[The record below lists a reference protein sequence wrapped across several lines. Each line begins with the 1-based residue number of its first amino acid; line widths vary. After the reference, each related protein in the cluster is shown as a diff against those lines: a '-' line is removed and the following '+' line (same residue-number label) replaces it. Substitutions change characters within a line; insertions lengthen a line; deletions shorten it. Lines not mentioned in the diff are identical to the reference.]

1 MPGPVERLIQRLAVH
16 VFKRLPRS
24 VFARAGRLRSRPS
37 ALTPKGWA
45 YLLVVL
51 TVFGGAR
58 LRDSNALLIL
68 GGMLTGPLLL
78 SYWLPRRALAR
89 LDIQRQIPG
98 GVAATDRLVIELTTT
113 NRVGWLSAWAVE
125 IEDFCRYDGPLS
137 GVNTRGGRVLF
148 PFLAPRASCRA
159 AYEGSPPVRG
169 RYTFGPLRLTTHF
182 PLGLV
187 RHRRWIDLPAELIA
201 WPRLGR
207 LTAAG
212 LRLARN
218 SDLAAQRTRRRQT
231 RSEVDF
237 HGLRDWRPGDSRRWI
252 HWRSTA
258 RRGQIVV
265 RQFDAARGHDVA
277 LFVDLWQ
284 AASGTAGGSDLASQR
299 VETALSLVATL
310 VADIC
315 RRGGCRLMLVV
326 AGAESIQLDG
336 RASAGMA
343 RQVLTRLAV
352 VRPRTQAALPVEFV
366 DALSA
371 TPALCT
377 ILLVSTRSVDLA
389 NLSAGRESLI
399 AQATTARIQ
408 SITVGTPEMAD
419 YFSLV

>member
-1 MPGPVERLIQRLAVH
+1 MPGQVERIAKRFLVL
-16 VFKRLPRS
+16 VFKRVPRAL
-24 VFARAGRLRSRPS
+24 FARASRLRSRPS
-37 ALTPKGWA
+37 TLTPNGLI
-45 YLLVVL
+45 YLLVVM

-89 LDIQRQIPG
+89 LEVQRQIPAG
-98 GVAATDRLVIELTTT
+98 IAATDRLVVELSAA
-113 NRVGWLSAWAVE
+113 NRIGWLSAWGVE
-125 IEDFCRYDGPLS
+125 IEDFCRYEGPLTGVES
-137 GVNTRGGRVLF
+137 GRGGVLF
-148 PFLAPRASCRA
+148 PYLAPRGSCRGL
-159 AYEGSPPVRG
+159 YEGSPPVRG
-169 RYTFGPLRLTTHF
+169 RYAFGPLRLTTLY

-207 LTAAG
+207 LTNAG

-277 LFVDLWQ
+277 IFLDLWQ
-284 AASGTAGGSDLASQR
+284 TPGAAGGSDAASER
-299 VETALSLVATL
+299 VEIALSLTATL
-310 VADIC
+310 VADVC
-315 RRGGCRLMLVV
+315 RRGGCRLLLVV
-326 AGAESIQLDG
+326 AGEESIRLDG

-343 RQVLTRLAV
+343 RTALAELAV
-352 VRPRTQAALPVEFV
+352 ARPRTGAALPADFL
-366 DALSA
+366 DTLSGA
-371 TPALCT
+371 PALCT
-377 ILLVSTRSVDLA
+377 IVLVSTRVVELA
-389 NLSAGRESLI
+389 DLSAGREFPLAPS
-399 AQATTARIQ
+399 TTARIQ
-408 SITVGTPEMAD
+408 AITVGTPEMAN
-419 YFSLV
+419 YFSLA